1 MALSYRP
8 ALVAVTVAAGATRQ
22 CRILES
28 TEFQPLNANTA
39 RGSTTLCCYVTEK
52 ALALRLRKAAP
63 SSKLGAPGNSY
74 PTYGTLLVLLVL
86 AEYDYGP

>member
-1 MALSYRP
+1 MVYHAMLLCHGSPRRIVP
-8 ALVAVTVAAGATRQ
+8 GVKHGNNPHSDLQSRLV
-22 CRILES
+22 
-28 TEFQPLNANTA
+28 TEQ
-39 RGSTTLCCYVTEK
+39 EK